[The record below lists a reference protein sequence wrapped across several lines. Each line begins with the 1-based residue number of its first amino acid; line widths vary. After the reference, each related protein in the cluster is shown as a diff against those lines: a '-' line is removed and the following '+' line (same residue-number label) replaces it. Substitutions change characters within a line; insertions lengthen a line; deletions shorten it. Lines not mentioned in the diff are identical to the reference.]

1 MLKKL
6 KLISMKKLMMG
17 AVLLMFSIAAGA
29 QNDAIAKFFTKYQND
44 ESFSQVTISGKMFSM
59 MANLDGDTP
68 EEKAMISSISKI
80 KGLKILSKNEARN
93 SRELYKEAISM
104 IPTNSFEELMSIRD
118 KDKDMKFFTK
128 EAGGKISE
136 LVMVMGGNE
145 EFMVLTLFGEIDLKE
160 ISKIGK
166 SVNID
171 GLENLEKVNDKK
183 N

>member
-1 MLKKL
+1 MF
-6 KLISMKKLMMG
+6 G
-17 AVLLMFSIAAGA
+17 AVMLMCSIVASA
-29 QNDAIAKFFTKYQND
+29 QSDAIAKFFTKYQND

-59 MANLDGDTP
+59 MANLEGDNE
-68 EEKAMISSISKI
+68 EEKAMINSISKI
-80 KGLKILSKNEARN
+80 KGLKILSKSEARN

-118 KDKDMKFFTK
+118 KDKDMKFYTK

-145 EFMVLTLFGEIDLKE
+145 EFMVLTIFGEINLKD

-166 SVNID
+166 KVDID
-171 GLENLEKVNDKK
+171 GLENLEKVKDKK

>member
-1 MLKKL
+1 
-6 KLISMKKLMMG
+6 MKKLMIG
-17 AVLLMFSIAAGA
+17 AVMLIFSIAAYA

-80 KGLKILSKNEARN
+80 KGLKILSKSEARN

-104 IPTNSFEELMSIRD
+104 VPTNSFEELMSIRD

-166 SVNID
+166 SVNIE
-171 GLENLEKVNDKK
+171 GLENLEKVNEKK